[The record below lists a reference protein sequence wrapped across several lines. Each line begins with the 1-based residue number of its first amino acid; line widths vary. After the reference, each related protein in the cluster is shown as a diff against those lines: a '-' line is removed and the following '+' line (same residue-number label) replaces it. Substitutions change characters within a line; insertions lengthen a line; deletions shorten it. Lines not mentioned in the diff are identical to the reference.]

1 MTTFKKGQT
10 VQRREGNRNTA
21 PMELK
26 SQIDVDYVTDLAARG
41 YEYVVVKD
49 VEDLD
54 FELPTVEATGTTK
67 PRVHVGG
74 DVCTACE
81 G

>member
-1 MTTFKKGQT
+1 
-10 VQRREGNRNTA
+10 
-21 PMELK
+21 MELK

-54 FELPTVEATGTTK
+54 FELPKVKGELRIHRK
-67 PRVHVGG
+67 PFEE
-74 DVCTACE
+74 CE
-81 G
+81 SCSA